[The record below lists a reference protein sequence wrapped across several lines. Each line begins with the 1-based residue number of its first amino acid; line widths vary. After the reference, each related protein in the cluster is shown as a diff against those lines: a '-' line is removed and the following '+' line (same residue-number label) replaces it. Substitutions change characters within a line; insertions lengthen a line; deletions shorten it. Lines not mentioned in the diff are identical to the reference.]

1 MLSKRVVAFSDNGYV
16 RAGNKQDHET
26 GRWWGTT
33 GGKRDEWREGRVADF
48 NMDAPA
54 SGCASDLSGRS
65 YDPLSTDNAAASY
78 RDRSRGSPIPL
89 LRHVR
94 PSRPSLSLPLVQAE
108 RRRALPPVISA
119 AITLRVVFST
129 LVYVAATSSSH
140 CTIWPADLRP
150 VRSCSLIDLAL
161 IRDRNWFVLA
171 GIYI

>member
-1 MLSKRVVAFSDNGYV
+1 M
-16 RAGNKQDHET
+16 
-26 GRWWGTT
+26 
-33 GGKRDEWREGRVADF
+33 ADF

-129 LVYVAATSSSH
+129 LVYVAATSSSSSSSH
-140 CTIWPADLRP
+140 CAIWPADLRP
-150 VRSCSLIDLAL
+150 VRSCGLIDLAS

-171 GIYI
+171 RIYIRRCGLRE